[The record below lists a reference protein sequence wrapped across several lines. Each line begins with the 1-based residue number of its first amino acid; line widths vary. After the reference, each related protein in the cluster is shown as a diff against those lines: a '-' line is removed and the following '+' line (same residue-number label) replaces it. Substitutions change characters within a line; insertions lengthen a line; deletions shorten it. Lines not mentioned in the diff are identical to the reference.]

1 MKSAFNGS
9 CLVLAMLLIPGICGA
24 QAINNH
30 KNITKKES
38 AMSTIERNKEVI
50 VKLYE
55 QALNARNTALLQEL
69 IADDYTG
76 AQGKKGA
83 AAFEEPIAALIRA
96 FPDAQ
101 WKVEELIGEGDKV
114 IVRQQLQGTHT
125 AQFQHIAA
133 TGKKVVNNG
142 IAIYELKAGKII
154 SGQVQTDRLGF
165 LQELGVLPVDLTSL
179 SPKKEYKDKI
189 SFIDKFLIPAVAKAE
204 FYERMHINRNLIKKI
219 PGFIEDAAY
228 EYTDNNGNLICVTV
242 AQWENKEALNKARE
256 IVQAEYKKQ
265 GFDMPA
271 MLKRLNI
278 VVDRG
283 IYTSVSDQ

>member
-1 MKSAFNGS
+1 
-9 CLVLAMLLIPGICGA
+9 
-24 QAINNH
+24 
-30 KNITKKES
+30 
-38 AMSTIERNKEVI
+38 MSTIQRNKEVI
-50 VKLYE
+50 SKLYE
-55 QALNARNTALLQEL
+55 QVLNKRNMGLLPGIVTE
-69 IADDYTG
+69 DYTG
-76 AQGKKGA
+76 VQGKKGP

-96 FPDAQ
+96 FPDAH

-125 AQFQHIAA
+125 GQFQHIAA
-133 TGKKVVNNG
+133 TGKRVTNNG
-142 IAIYELKAGKII
+142 IAIYELKDGKIT

-179 SPKKEYKDKI
+179 SPKKEHKDKI
-189 SFIDKFLIPAVAKAE
+189 SFIDKFFIPAAAKAE
-204 FYERMHINRNLIKKI
+204 FYERMHINRSLIKKL

-228 EYTDNNGNLICVTV
+228 EYTDNDGNLICVTV
-242 AQWENKEALNKARE
+242 AQWENKEALNKAKE
-256 IVQAEYKKQ
+256 VVQAEYKKQ

-283 IYTSVSDQ
+283 IYTTVAEQ